1 MNETASVHG
10 SRASRW
16 GMPSLLELPDAEA
29 NARVC
34 RELGLQFVEL
44 NMNCPEYLPDSL
56 PAEDIHALAER
67 FGVTFTLHLPEET
80 DLAAFSSDVRQGH
93 AACVARAIDWA
104 AAAGIGKAT
113 MHLNRGVYFS
123 LPDRKAW
130 LYKVHQN
137 LFLRNLIRS
146 MDPLADLCR
155 RKGVRLLI
163 ENTGNGNLPFLQEA
177 THSLMAQFAG
187 PLGLT
192 WDVGHDAAAGLADRP
207 LIQQYLDCV
216 SHLHLHDFDGRSAHQ
231 PLFSG
236 QADILTPL
244 DMAVQRGWDIV
255 IEVKTRAALEASVR
269 ALKERS
275 RL

>member
-1 MNETASVHG
+1 
-10 SRASRW
+10 
-16 GMPSLLELPDAEA
+16 MPSLLELPDAEG

-44 NMNCPEYLPDSL
+44 NMNCPQYLPDAL
-56 PAEDIHALAER
+56 PGDEIRALADR
-67 FGVTFTLHLPEET
+67 SGVAFTLHLPEET
-80 DLAAFSSDVRQGH
+80 DLAAFSPEARQGH
-93 AACVARAIDWA
+93 SACVARAIGWA
-104 AAAGIGKAT
+104 AAAGIGKLT

-123 LPDRKAW
+123 LPDRKVW
-130 LYKVHQN
+130 LYQTHQD

-146 MDPLADLCR
+146 MDPLADLCCQ
-155 RKGVRLLI
+155 KGVRLLI
-163 ENTGNGNLPFLQEA
+163 ENTGHGDMPFLREA
-177 THSLMAQFAG
+177 VHGLMARFRG

-236 QADILTPL
+236 LADILTPL
-244 DMAVQRGWDIV
+244 DMATRRGWDIV

-269 ALKERS
+269 ALKERG